1 MDHQPSRAGQ
11 PKRTIIR
18 QIANGTASRSYRKPS
33 PSRVRLRAH
42 PGAEEQVPIL
52 RRSEG
57 HRTGF
62 GRPRQTPGRLAVD
75 RLLGRC
81 LMDFNQVVAALN
93 LGPDDVRWLV
103 ATRQLKEIKLCGK
116 VRYDSRDVSSLV
128 ETYKRTQG
136 KGN

>member
-1 MDHQPSRAGQ
+1 M
-11 PKRTIIR
+11 
-18 QIANGTASRSYRKPS
+18 
-33 PSRVRLRAH
+33 
-42 PGAEEQVPIL
+42 
-52 RRSEG
+52 
-57 HRTGF
+57 
-62 GRPRQTPGRLAVD
+62 D

-136 KGN
+136 KEN